1 MKRLAV
7 GIVALVLLVVPAA
20 LAAPT
25 ADEVAADASTKG
37 FFIEEGLPA
46 TPESISASVS
56 RARNAGI
63 RFYAVL
69 LVADP
74 PGGATTFADAVYDR
88 VGGSGTVL
96 VLSAGDEG
104 VASSEFDQPAIE
116 AALDHAF
123 ANSSDDEGYVA
134 SLVDHLIDPSA
145 APSGGGGGAGRVLL
159 VVFLGVAGLVAW
171 GIVRS
176 SKKSRQRTNSLVEE
190 ARAELQVQIAAVA
203 NKLLEIADIVSAS
216 DTKKDDEHLRL
227 ASTTFTEIEESH
239 RTIHDLREL
248 EHLSDRLD
256 EARWQLEAAEA
267 IAYDRPV
274 PPRPAPTERPV
285 CFFDPAHTD
294 ATETAEIQTASGTR
308 TVRVCKADADLL
320 KRGQAPEPRMV
331 TVEGEQVPAPTAPK
345 SHGGSG
351 FDGLDLFTILMS
363 GGRGRSSYDWGSTPR
378 RARQNTWSSGSSR
391 TAGSGSRSS
400 TTRSSTRSSSGSSAR
415 AGRTRKRDGR

>member
-1 MKRLAV
+1 VLLFV
-7 GIVALVLLVVPAA
+7 VLGVVALIV
-20 LAAPT
+20 
-25 ADEVAADASTKG
+25 
-37 FFIEEGLPA
+37 
-46 TPESISASVS
+46 
-56 RARNAGI
+56 
-63 RFYAVL
+63 
-69 LVADP
+69 
-74 PGGATTFADAVYDR
+74 
-88 VGGSGTVL
+88 
-96 VLSAGDEG
+96 
-104 VASSEFDQPAIE
+104 
-116 AALDHAF
+116 
-123 ANSSDDEGYVA
+123 
-134 SLVDHLIDPSA
+134 
-145 APSGGGGGAGRVLL
+145 
-159 VVFLGVAGLVAW
+159 W

-176 SKKSRQRTNSLVEE
+176 SKKGRERTNSLVEE

-274 PPRPAPTERPV
+274 PPKPAPAERPV

-294 ATETAEIQTASGTR
+294 ATETAEIQTALGSR

-331 TVEGEQVPAPTAPK
+331 TVGGEQVPAPAAPK

-363 GGRGRSSYDWGSTPR
+363 GGRGQSSYDWGPTPR
-378 RARQNTWSSGSSR
+378 RSPQNTWSSGSSR
-391 TAGSGSRSS
+391 TSGSGSRSS
-400 TTRSSTRSSSGSSAR
+400 TTRRSSTRSSSGGSSKR
-415 AGRTRKRDGR
+415 AGRTRKRRGR